1 MIFGGNVEIDLEDLE
16 DVELENPADKP
27 KSKSAPSAIASTS
40 SLPSVTVPTSTE
52 GVQPPVKPLPKAELP
67 KAELPKEAAASAASS
82 PPEKPAGTRLTRLTR
97 EEKKVLELK
106 LTRSFMEV
114 RFWDNPKDLSRLR
127 GLSLRKLLELRG
139 ELGATTFRTKKFLG
153 WKREALV
160 ALDNEVQRQ
169 ADEANA
175 EKQVAID
182 NAANMSSKGKV
193 ADPGFVA
200 RAAEKTEPQELP
212 SNKRIS
218 RRFSGLSL
226 ALWIGV
232 ILILLGMLAMSVC
245 QQTVQEARSSDATS
259 QGTAVP
265 HEASHELL
273 TMNGSVE
280 PHNQDAPVSYEE
292 VRHPPGTAG
301 RPNCQRYSL
310 ARPGARIFSQ
320 ADWRH
325 VQTAV
330 GERTPHWACAHHPRE
345 NEDGSRAICDCD
357 WITYRQR

>member
-1 MIFGGNVEIDLEDLE
+1 VIFGGNVEIDLEDLE

-52 GVQPPVKPLPKAELP
+52 SVQPPVKPLPKAELP

-97 EEKKVLELK
+97 EEKKVLGLK
-106 LTRSFMEV
+106 LTRSFTEV

-175 EKQVAID
+175 EKRV
-182 NAANMSSKGKV
+182 
-193 ADPGFVA
+193 
-200 RAAEKTEPQELP
+200 AEKTEPQELP
-212 SNKRIS
+212 INKRIS
-218 RRFSGLSL
+218 KRFSGLSL

-245 QQTVQEARSSDATS
+245 QQTVQEARSSNATS